1 MARARRFSSALVRA
15 QLADAVKAGDDGP
28 TCTRSMALDLSRL
41 HLSKQFPNR
50 LDRSS
55 VECEFRL
62 GSDQCGHAPLV
73 FLHAQRA
80 GYRVIIRQ
88 A

>member
-1 MARARRFSSALVRA
+1 
-15 QLADAVKAGDDGP
+15 
-28 TCTRSMALDLSRL
+28 MALDLSRIR
-41 HLSKQFPNR
+41 LSKQFPNR

-73 FLHAQRA
+73 FLYAQRA